1 LDNTTYETV
10 RCRAN
15 KFGLASAANIRR
27 CRGRA
32 DCVWRLDEMI
42 VRINGSFIKQSQA
55 CFIQQK
61 IRQKQNMVGK
71 R

>member
-1 LDNTTYETV
+1 
-10 RCRAN
+10 
-15 KFGLASAANIRR
+15 
-27 CRGRA
+27 
-32 DCVWRLDEMI
+32 VWRLDEMI

-55 CFIQQK
+55 YFIQQK